1 MTIFWGKRGKICMKK
16 NRINKRMEKNFTN
29 KDQTKMEKGRKKMKG
44 RKENIKKIVQIRF
57 QYLGINGNIK

>member
-1 MTIFWGKRGKICMKK
+1 MKK
-16 NRINKRMEKNFTN
+16 NRINKRMEKIFTN

-57 QYLGINGNIK
+57 KY

>member
-29 KDQTKMEKGRKKMKG
+29 KDQTKMEKGRKK
-44 RKENIKKIVQIRF
+44 
-57 QYLGINGNIK
+57 